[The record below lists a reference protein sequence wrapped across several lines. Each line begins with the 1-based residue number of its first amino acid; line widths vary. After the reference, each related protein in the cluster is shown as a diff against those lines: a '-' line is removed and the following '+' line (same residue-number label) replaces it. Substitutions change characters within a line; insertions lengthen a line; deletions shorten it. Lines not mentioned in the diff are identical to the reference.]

1 MRSGSWVLSC
11 FSWFHRNGI
20 SSPQPGK
27 AVATGSWWASTA
39 TAATTCRE
47 TYKFHWISTC
57 SESSIY
63 EYTCA
68 WYVFIYIYMYIIW
81 YNMYLCIYMYVC
93 MYRCICVYMYM
104 YMYVYICV
112 CACVCIYAYCT
123 YIHTCTYS
131 IFTFQN
137 FTCALVPGFCSGDHN
152 WMWMTGLPT
161 KSGKSTCWGRSCH
174 LSAGCAGH
182 QGLRIYW
189 AWATPKSWKVYGPGG
204 RRSGLVKICT
214 ALMHY
219 IYSCW

>member
-93 MYRCICVYMYM
+93 IDV
-104 YMYVYICV
+104 YVYICI
-112 CACVCIYAYCT
+112 CMYICVCVRVCVYMHIVHIYT
-123 YIHTCTYS
+123 HVHTVSSHFRISHAHSYPDFVPVITTGCGWLVCR
-131 IFTFQN
+131 QN
-137 FTCALVPGFCSGDHN
+137 QGNPHAEEDPVISVQDVQDIRDFGFI
-152 WMWMTGLPT
+152 
-161 KSGKSTCWGRSCH
+161 
-174 LSAGCAGH
+174 GH
-182 QGLRIYW
+182 
-189 AWATPKSWKVYGPGG
+189 G
-204 RRSGLVKICT
+204 RRPKVERCMVLVEED
-214 ALMHY
+214 LD
-219 IYSCW
+219 

>member
-93 MYRCICVYMYM
+93 MYRCIYVYVYVCIYMCVCVC
-104 YMYVYICV
+104 VYIC
-112 CACVCIYAYCT
+112 I
-123 YIHTCTYS
+123 
-131 IFTFQN
+131 
-137 FTCALVPGFCSGDHN
+137 L
-152 WMWMTGLPT
+152 
-161 KSGKSTCWGRSCH
+161 
-174 LSAGCAGH
+174 
-182 QGLRIYW
+182 
-189 AWATPKSWKVYGPGG
+189 
-204 RRSGLVKICT
+204 
-214 ALMHY
+214 Y
-219 IYSCW
+219 IYTHMYIQYLHISEFHMRTRTRILFRWSQLDVDDWFADKIREIHMLRKILSSQCRMCRTSGTSDLLGMGDAQKLKGVWSWWKKIWIS